1 MGLWQRDDTEFTA
14 RRKRLCEAGA
24 DEAYPDL
31 HRAFA
36 GATEMAGLNLPPGT
50 EEPPSRSRHERVGNI
65 WIRQISRGAASS
77 LNQMP
82 SPCELARLYDDHAQ
96 ALFAFLLDLT
106 GNEADTRDLLQ
117 EIFIRLARE
126 DHLLEAVRSER
137 GFLIR
142 MARNLALDAHRRRGA
157 RERKHEAMAAHQ
169 AESIAALDPDEAT
182 FQASLEAA
190 LAELPTRSARSG
202 ASENVDGPDV

>member
-1 MGLWQRDDTEFTA
+1 M
-14 RRKRLCEAGA
+14 
-24 DEAYPDL
+24 
-31 HRAFA
+31 
-36 GATEMAGLNLPPGT
+36 
-50 EEPPSRSRHERVGNI
+50 
-65 WIRQISRGAASS
+65 
-77 LNQMP
+77 
-82 SPCELARLYDDHAQ
+82 
-96 ALFAFLLDLT
+96 FAFLLDLT

-126 DHLLEAVRSER
+126 DHLLETVRSER

-142 MARNLALDAHRRRGA
+142 MARNLSLDAHRRRGA

-190 LAELPTRSARSG
+190 LAELPTDQREVVHLKMWTGLTFEEIAGALDISPNTAASRYRYGLDKLRARLRPLYD
-202 ASENVDGPDV
+202 EIK